1 MKFYPKLFFAFFTI
15 FLLVKN
21 VTAQKAN
28 YEKLSN
34 GVIVYIS
41 NYEKNTI
48 RALQLQVV
56 SEKIIHVTA
65 APALPLKEDTSLMVI
80 KNNFQTKFSVSNTND
95 EVVLSTSLI
104 KAIVSL
110 KSGLVKFTDKQGNKI
125 LAEDNY
131 AKNFTPVSI
140 DAGKAWQVSQSFISP
155 EDEAFYGLG
164 QHQEGIMNYK
174 NNVVTLLQN
183 NTEVAIPFLV
193 SNKNYG
199 ILWDN
204 YSLTKFSDGR
214 SYEPLNHLKLFD
226 ANGKAGSLSAFYTDK
241 NDLYDFIKRNE
252 TNINYDYIPDLK
264 KFPDSFSLDNGKV
277 VWEGFIESSQSGLH
291 KFLFRYGG
299 YLKAWINDSLLLNE
313 WRQCWNPA
321 TAIAQVNLEAG
332 KKYHF
337 KMEWIPDGGESYFSA
352 TF

>member
-1 MKFYPKLFFAFFTI
+1 MKHFPQFFFAFFTI

-21 VTAQKAN
+21 VKAQNTK
-28 YEKLSN
+28 YEKLRN

-41 NYEKNTI
+41 NYEKNAV
-48 RALQLQVV
+48 RALQLEVV

-80 KNNFQTKFSVSNTND
+80 KNYLQTKFSVSNTND
-95 EVVLSTSLI
+95 EIVLSTSLI

-110 KSGLVKFTDKQGNKI
+110 KSGLVKFTDLHGNKI

-131 AKNFTPVSI
+131 TKNFTPVSI

-204 YSLTKFSDGR
+204 YSITKFSDGR
-214 SYEPLNHLKLFD
+214 GYEPLNNLKLFD
-226 ANGKAGSLSAFYTDK
+226 ANGNAGSLSAFYIDK
-241 NDLYDFIKRNE
+241 NNLHDTLVKRNE
-252 TNINYDYIPDLK
+252 TNITYDYIPDIK
-264 KFPDSFSLDNGKV
+264 EFPDSFSLDKGKV
-277 VWEGFIESSQSGLH
+277 TWE
-291 KFLFRYGG
+291 
-299 YLKAWINDSLLLNE
+299 
-313 WRQCWNPA
+313 
-321 TAIAQVNLEAG
+321 V
-332 KKYHF
+332 
-337 KMEWIPDGGESYFSA
+337 
-352 TF
+352 